1 MQAMIKKILSIIFVS
16 LVVSG
21 NAFATMN
28 EVKKI
33 RLLVEYL
40 SDRPCNVTR
49 ESVEITTK
57 YILSNSKLKITED
70 YNDPYLYIQPII
82 LEGTTVCFGALA
94 IFLKKSHMLK
104 DGSYNSGDFIYYY
117 NNTAILKSG
126 KDRFKGYFTESLEE
140 EIKKFVVEWSEDNK

>member
-16 LVVSG
+16 LLVSG

-40 SDRPCNVTR
+40 NDRPCNVTR

-70 YNDPYLYIQPII
+70 YDDPYLYIQPII
-82 LEGTTVCFGALA
+82 MESEGICTAALNVS
-94 IFLKKSHMLK
+94 LKQSYMLK
-104 DGSYNSGDFIYYY
+104 DGSYNEGDFVYYF
-117 NNTAILKSG
+117 NNTLIFTSSKNS
-126 KDRFKGYFTESLEE
+126 FKGYFVESLEE
-140 EIKKFVVEWSEDNK
+140 EIKKFVVEWSEYNK